1 AAAQGRRHPLQIGQ
15 LPLRRQWPRGGN
27 GRAGGLREGAGA
39 RRDRPR
45 ARHAPG
51 RRGRVGAGARGRAD
65 DGVQGIRRRPRAH
78 LPRAPEPVGS
88 DPRRGDGRRQA
99 RDPQGELKARA
110 GACPAPHL
118 PLPQSAGHCPAP
130 SFPVFEESLPMKS
143 LCVYCGSNSGAHPAY
158 IKCAIALGTRMAR
171 DGIRLVYG
179 GGNIGLM
186 GTIADAV
193 LAAGGE
199 VVGVIPKHLVDMEV
213 AHGGLTEL
221 EVVDSMHQRK
231 SRMFDLSDAFVA
243 MPGGFGTLEEIV
255 EMFTWR
261 QLGISEKPCALLD
274 INGYYQP
281 LVAMMDRMVEE
292 RFLHPGQ
299 REDMWTGDNIDAMFE
314 WMRGYQ
320 PAQASKWLDEKR
332 SRELR

>member
-1 AAAQGRRHPLQIGQ
+1 
-15 LPLRRQWPRGGN
+15 
-27 GRAGGLREGAGA
+27 
-39 RRDRPR
+39 
-45 ARHAPG
+45 
-51 RRGRVGAGARGRAD
+51 
-65 DGVQGIRRRPRAH
+65 
-78 LPRAPEPVGS
+78 
-88 DPRRGDGRRQA
+88 
-99 RDPQGELKARA
+99 
-110 GACPAPHL
+110 
-118 PLPQSAGHCPAP
+118 
-130 SFPVFEESLPMKS
+130 MKS

-158 IKCAIALGTRMAR
+158 VEAAIALGTRMAR

-213 AHGGLTEL
+213 AHAGLTEL

-231 SRMFDLSDAFVA
+231 SRMFDLADAFVA

-274 INGYYQP
+274 VNGYYRP

-299 REDMWTGDNIDAMFE
+299 REDMWTGDDIEAMFE
-314 WMRGYQ
+314 WMRGYR